1 MQLSGAATA
10 GGVEEPHG
18 YVVCEVA
25 LAQEVEAGLGPRARE
40 EFLQGAAS
48 HAGTVVE
55 RASEEPIRDA
65 GDEGTEFALWQ
76 AQAPLRFEVAVKPSE
91 QIESRPV

>member
-1 MQLSGAATA
+1 LSKYAKAAHNSVT
-10 GGVEEPHG
+10 GWI
-18 YVVCEVA
+18 
-25 LAQEVEAGLGPRARE
+25 
-40 EFLQGAAS
+40 
-48 HAGTVVE
+48 TVVE

-65 GDEGTEFALWQ
+65 GDEGTDLALWQ